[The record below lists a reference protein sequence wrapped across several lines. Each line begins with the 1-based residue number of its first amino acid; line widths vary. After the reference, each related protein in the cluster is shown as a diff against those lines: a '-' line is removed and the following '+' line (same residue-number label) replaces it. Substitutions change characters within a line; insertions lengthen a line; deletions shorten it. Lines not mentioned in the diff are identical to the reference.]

1 MGACAGSV
9 ATAVAFAI
17 ALAQFGR
24 PSWRAAMFG
33 SAAAIM
39 FAFTAALIK
48 QVTGDF
54 HPTWYLFLT
63 HWHVYAMVLTGL
75 VAVFLTQNAYHAG
88 PVTAS
93 QAALVIVD
101 PLASMAIGL
110 ALFGDR
116 IHTSGLGGPL
126 EDRRPGEPLS
136 GRPRPV
142 QIAARRP
149 HQGRRARAPRPARPR
164 THSGTATS
172 WDGARVR
179 GKAVIDTARH
189 SELN

>member
-75 VAVFLTQNAYHAG
+75 VAVFLTQNAYSRRSGH
-88 PVTAS
+88 
-93 QAALVIVD
+93 
-101 PLASMAIGL
+101 
-110 ALFGDR
+110 R
-116 IHTSGLGGPL
+116 IA
-126 EDRRPGEPLS
+126 
-136 GRPRPV
+136 GRPRH
-142 QIAARRP
+142 RRS
-149 HQGRRARAPRPARPR
+149 
-164 THSGTATS
+164 SGV
-172 WDGARVR
+172 DGDRLGPLR
-179 GKAVIDTARH
+179 
-189 SELN
+189 